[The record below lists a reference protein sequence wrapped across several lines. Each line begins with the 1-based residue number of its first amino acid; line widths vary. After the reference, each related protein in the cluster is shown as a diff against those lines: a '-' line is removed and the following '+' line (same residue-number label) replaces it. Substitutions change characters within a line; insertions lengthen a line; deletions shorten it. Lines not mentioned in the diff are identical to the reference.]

1 MDKLGVTKAILV
13 GHSMGG
19 MIALQFTLDHQE
31 KVEKLILIDTLAKSS
46 FSIRRKMLF
55 FISQIAF
62 SISYESFMRYYL
74 KRIFRKNYPKVI
86 LEKTLEKVLK
96 NPKYVVKSCY
106 SAIKTF
112 NVSQELASITV
123 PTCIIQGSE
132 SFIPL
137 SQAKYFEK
145 KIRNTYLAII
155 EGAGHSTPRE
165 TPKKVN
171 EVIEKFI
178 QMENGRR

>member
-1 MDKLGVTKAILV
+1 M
-13 GHSMGG
+13 
-19 MIALQFTLDHQE
+19 
-31 KVEKLILIDTLAKSS
+31 
-46 FSIRRKMLF
+46 
-55 FISQIAF
+55 
-62 SISYESFMRYYL
+62 
-74 KRIFRKNYPKVI
+74 
-86 LEKTLEKVLK
+86 
-96 NPKYVVKSCY
+96 KSCY
-106 SAIKTF
+106 STIKTF
-112 NVSQELASITV
+112 NVSQELTSITV

-178 QMENGRR
+178 QM